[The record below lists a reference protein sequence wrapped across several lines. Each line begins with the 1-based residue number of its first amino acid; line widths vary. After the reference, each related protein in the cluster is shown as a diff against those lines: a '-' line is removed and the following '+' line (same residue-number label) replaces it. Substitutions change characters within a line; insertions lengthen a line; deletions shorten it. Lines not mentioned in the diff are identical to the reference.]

1 MGIRSLLRK
10 VFGRDREE
18 QNESP
23 ATSVPPQ
30 TDGPPSKAAE
40 AEAET
45 PKPTV
50 PAQSQPEKATVPA
63 QSQAEKA
70 AAPAQSQAEKAA
82 EELVAAAFD
91 NPKVPEARTEAE
103 PDAEAEAK
111 AEAAPT
117 AEVEAAPKAEADVEA
132 EPTAEAEAAP
142 KAEADVEDEAE
153 PKAAEAEVQDE
164 AASEAGATAEAAEV
178 EATERPEAVVPEAE
192 PKAEAEAGVE
202 DEPTAEAEAAPKAEA
217 DVEDEAERKP
227 AEAEVQDEAPVTIE
241 ELTALVETAEVGTAP
256 EAQDETAVAT
266 EATGTP
272 AEVEPVA
279 AATDASV
286 ADEATATQPE
296 ASAPEAQD
304 ETPAEVEPEAVAA
317 AGGKPAVTLARV
329 KARAPQVVEAYK
341 AAGAVLKRQGLSGS
355 RAAVYLVLDRSLSMR
370 GFYKDGSVQHLA
382 DQALALAAHLD
393 EEATVPVVFFS
404 TEVDGTGDLTLD
416 NADGRIAELHDSLG
430 RMGRTNYDRAIAEVL
445 AHHEKAGA
453 DRPAFVVFQTDGA
466 PESRT
471 AATKALAEAADRP
484 LHWRFVAFGEE
495 DAKGF
500 DYLRK
505 LDVPNA
511 AFFHAGPTPAE
522 TPHPAFF
529 KGLLDGY
536 EA

>member
-1 MGIRSLLRK
+1 
-10 VFGRDREE
+10 
-18 QNESP
+18 
-23 ATSVPPQ
+23 
-30 TDGPPSKAAE
+30 E
-40 AEAET
+40 AE
-45 PKPTV
+45 V
-50 PAQSQPEKATVPA
+50 
-63 QSQAEKA
+63 
-70 AAPAQSQAEKAA
+70 
-82 EELVAAAFD
+82 
-91 NPKVPEARTEAE
+91 
-103 PDAEAEAK
+103 EAK
-111 AEAAPT
+111 AEAAPTAEVEAEVEAKAEAAPTAEVEAEVEAKAEAAPTAEVEAEVEAKAEAAPTAEAVPTAEVEAGVEAEPT

-192 PKAEAEAGVE
+192 PEA
-202 DEPTAEAEAAPKAEA
+202 
-217 DVEDEAERKP
+217 
-227 AEAEVQDEAPVTIE
+227 QDEAPATIE

-341 AAGAVLKRQGLSGS
+341 AAGAVLKRQGLSGN